1 MYNIPGFTMKVLLEY
16 VQVESIYRNFELRNQ
31 DIFIVGSLSFFFAL
45 ISLFCPMLMCFHF
58 WLLIES

>member
-31 DIFIVGSLSFFFAL
+31 DVFIAGSLSFFRVDFSGL
-45 ISLFCPMLMCFHF
+45 P
-58 WLLIES
+58 